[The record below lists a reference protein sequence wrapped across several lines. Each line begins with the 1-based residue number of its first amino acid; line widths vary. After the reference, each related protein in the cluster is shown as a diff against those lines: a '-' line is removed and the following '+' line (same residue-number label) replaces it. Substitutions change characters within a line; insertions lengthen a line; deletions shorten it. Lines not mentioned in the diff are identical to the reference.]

1 MNLNDN
7 PEKLKEEEQRILRDL
22 IDKLDS
28 VIINLDAE
36 QHNLIA
42 KKKNMDVSLDPDSF
56 ASLTSANDSL
66 ERIASKKND
75 IVKCRSEL
83 YQTRLL
89 LKDSDADDI
98 EEYKVGL
105 HECSY
110 DGDILIASWVTPL
123 FRHYVIDKHAS
134 VKYVNHT
141 HGRHGE
147 DYVTPY
153 MLLARND
160 VTIGKFDKVDKVT
173 NIFPGNVDEKILQ
186 IMKNSGFFSSDFID
200 DLLQSNNSESIE
212 QESMEKVIADEFLQE
227 LVKRRSTPEFK
238 NIVFSIQKK
247 QGEIIQ
253 APYNKNLII
262 QGCAGS
268 GKSMIMLHR
277 LPIMLFDEQKVL
289 SRKSV
294 YVISP
299 SQMYIQL
306 AKKMRDELEISDIN
320 MGTIERYYDRFIS
333 EHYKYETGDVGEINF
348 EYELSPEN
356 EEYVYSKKCI
366 EDIDAYYESILNS
379 EFSLEKECEL
389 FSVDNKTRAS
399 NTFSDKITGKFL
411 EAQDVLD
418 ANKKILTKYFKSM
431 MDSLAAMQ
439 HLGMTLLDR
448 KQKAVSAVDRCIN
461 ENKKIIETAEEEI
474 SKLDSV
480 KNEIAIKN
488 RNKIIEDADS
498 RIQNIL
504 TDKETISSDDEYF
517 LSLIDISKEI
527 LSVTSSFSYLKNVF
541 SQNSI
546 SDIYKAVSKIGT
558 LIGEF
563 YGLSWEISR
572 IEDKYQEYLK
582 PLTIDV
588 ENLKKAV
595 LSLQSLNEHFLS
607 LDQYKKIKAESDR
620 LDAADKNAV
629 YNAYLHI
636 MENIGVKKTEKEDLF
651 ALKCSPYIYLQAL
664 YRYKGP
670 ASSWDSLITIDE
682 AQGVAPEEIRLI
694 KNVNQGHVILNIFGD
709 VNQHIENTK
718 GIDSWD
724 EYNDIIDYNF
734 YEMNENYRNASQITE
749 YCNKSFD
756 MHMRAIN
763 LPGNGVHELNSLSEF
778 RTSVISLLTNN
789 NLVMG
794 AILVKNRDES
804 QAFRKAFNS
813 YDTKLND
820 MTDEESSL
828 NERKW
833 NIICIDD
840 AKGLEF
846 NTVIVLSGRMS
857 RNEKYIA
864 FTRAL
869 DNLYVY
875 NELID
880 IDSINK
886 AVKNSTDV
894 SKSVASKEVSAS
906 VDTGK
911 AKEASVVSK
920 NDQASLFKGNDNN
933 YDRTQ
938 NDDKKHPRSHLNEKE
953 DSGSHLSEDRK
964 DYTNSQVRDFFESH
978 GLEVVDNRSK
988 GGKLWVIGEKETIIP
1003 VVNEAIGKFKI
1014 SGKFGMSKDIN
1025 NRNGWF
1031 TKTDK

>member
-1 MNLNDN
+1 
-7 PEKLKEEEQRILRDL
+7 
-22 IDKLDS
+22 
-28 VIINLDAE
+28 
-36 QHNLIA
+36 
-42 KKKNMDVSLDPDSF
+42 
-56 ASLTSANDSL
+56 
-66 ERIASKKND
+66 
-75 IVKCRSEL
+75 
-83 YQTRLL
+83 
-89 LKDSDADDI
+89 
-98 EEYKVGL
+98 
-105 HECSY
+105 
-110 DGDILIASWVTPL
+110 
-123 FRHYVIDKHAS
+123 
-134 VKYVNHT
+134 
-141 HGRHGE
+141 
-147 DYVTPY
+147 
-153 MLLARND
+153 
-160 VTIGKFDKVDKVT
+160 
-173 NIFPGNVDEKILQ
+173 
-186 IMKNSGFFSSDFID
+186 
-200 DLLQSNNSESIE
+200 
-212 QESMEKVIADEFLQE
+212 
-227 LVKRRSTPEFK
+227 
-238 NIVFSIQKK
+238 
-247 QGEIIQ
+247 
-253 APYNKNLII
+253 
-262 QGCAGS
+262 
-268 GKSMIMLHR
+268 
-277 LPIMLFDEQKVL
+277 
-289 SRKSV
+289 
-294 YVISP
+294 
-299 SQMYIQL
+299 
-306 AKKMRDELEISDIN
+306 

-875 NELID
+875 NALVD
-880 IDSINK
+880 INSISK
-886 AVKNSTDV
+886 TDKNSTYG
-894 SKSVASKEVSAS
+894 SESVASKEVSAS

-911 AKEASVVSK
+911 AKETSVIIK
-920 NDQASLFKGNDNN
+920 NREDNK
-933 YDRTQ
+933 R
-938 NDDKKHPRSHLNEKE
+938 HLT
-953 DSGSHLSEDRK
+953 EDRK
-964 DYTNSQVRDFFESH
+964 DNASPSIENRKDYTKSQVREFFESH

-988 GGKLWVIGEKETIIP
+988 GGKLWVVGDKEKIGSI
-1003 VVNEAIGKFKI
+1003 VSEAINKFKI